1 MEALEIYETH
11 KEEEKQAKL
20 SKGAPP
26 APHPMMA
33 AYQCDSAEDFVVET
47 IRRIRARIH
56 HGEITSNHSNL
67 PIIERLKQHSV
78 SAIKQHRDLAAFNV
92 AGLAFLSKHIEET
105 SGVMMFADATA
116 KRKKKKRAVLTL
128 K

>member
-1 MEALEIYETH
+1 METAAGNYRLRFLPKHVQI
-11 KEEEKQAKL
+11 KV
-20 SKGAPP
+20 GA
-26 APHPMMA
+26 
-33 AYQCDSAEDFVVET
+33 YT
-47 IRRIRARIH
+47 
-56 HGEITSNHSNL
+56 
-67 PIIERLKQHSV
+67 
-78 SAIKQHRDLAAFNV
+78 DLTAFNV